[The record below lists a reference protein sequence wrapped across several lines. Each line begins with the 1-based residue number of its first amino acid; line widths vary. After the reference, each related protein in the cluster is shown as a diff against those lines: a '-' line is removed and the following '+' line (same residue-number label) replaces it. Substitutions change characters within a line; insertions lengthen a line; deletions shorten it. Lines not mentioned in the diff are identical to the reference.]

1 MPARPSK
8 LESNLKKL
16 HHLLGLAVLPWL
28 IALGLGG
35 LVVNHAPAVQALL
48 PYGKP
53 ADLAVVDNW
62 PDPQPVSATTAGTI
76 ARRTWP
82 DGLYEAARKGVFRG
96 QPVFRVSSDQGEV
109 IVLRDT
115 GFYWVQTRFWRVFH
129 DPAGHELNRSFRWGT
144 GHGHGRSAALGA
156 GMDANQ
162 TIEVLADIASV
173 LLVLFGASGLALALG
188 PHRRRRRPRHHEA
201 RAIPSFP
208 SSRST

>member
-8 LESNLKKL
+8 LESTLKKL
-16 HHLLGLAVLPWL
+16 HHFLGLAVLPWL

-35 LVVNHAPAVQALL
+35 LVVNHAPAVLALL

-62 PDPQPVSATTAGTI
+62 PDPQPVSATTAGSI

-82 DGLYEAARKGVFRG
+82 DGLFETARKGVFRG
-96 QPVFRVSSDQGEV
+96 QPVFRVSSDRGEV

-115 GFYWVQTRFWRVFH
+115 GFYWVQTRFWRIFH
-129 DPAGHELNRSFRWGT
+129 DPAGHELSRSLRWGT
-144 GHGHGRSAALGA
+144 GHGHARSAIPGA
-156 GMDANQ
+156 NTTARTME
-162 TIEVLADIASV
+162 ILADIASV
-173 LLVLFGASGLALALG
+173 LLVLFGSSGLALALG
-188 PHRRRRRPRHHEA
+188 PHRRRRELHYRQPRP
-201 RAIPSFP
+201 IPSFP